1 MHRKKHGAVKALVI
15 ILIVIAVLLAA
26 AVAAYFI
33 WEQAPLRADEKPAA
47 AQTAGQ
53 SADGQEAE
61 SRLSAVTPSPSPTQP
76 LDGGIAPDTARH
88 DGVYTVL
95 LAGLDMYTGHTDT
108 IVVGRIDTNVHKMD
122 FVSIPRDTLLNMD
135 GDMRKI
141 NAVYYSAEQLGK
153 SGIDALKQSV
163 KDVVGFEVD
172 CYAVID
178 LEAFIKVVDAVGGID
193 MYLDEPIYYDDV
205 WQEMYI
211 YKPAGEVH
219 LTGAEAMA
227 LVRYRSGYASA
238 DIGRIDMQHKFIKAC
253 FDQFIS
259 LGNIPNVGKVLDI
272 LSDSLLTDLT
282 TNNIAYFMRQALMC
296 SSDDIGLYTMP
307 NAPKMIGG
315 YSYAV
320 IVLYDWV
327 NMINEHLNPYVQ
339 ELTASDLNVM
349 YNDIFGYGC
358 TREVQGGWYY
368 IGAAE
373 ADMAAAA
380 AQYGYGG

>member
-1 MHRKKHGAVKALVI
+1 MHKKKHGAGKVLII
-15 ILIVIAVLLAA
+15 ILAVIALLLAA
-26 AVAAYFI
+26 AIAAYFI
-33 WEQAPLRADEKPAA
+33 WEQAPLRAEEKSAA
-47 AQTAGQ
+47 AQTAAQ
-53 SADGQEAE
+53 SAPAQESGKHIAAATAAPTPTPVLE
-61 SRLSAVTPSPSPTQP
+61 SGV
-76 LDGGIAPDTARH
+76 APDNERH

-108 IVVGRIDTNVHKMD
+108 IVVGRVDTNTHKMD

-141 NAVYYSAEQLGK
+141 NAVYYNAEQLGK
-153 SGIDALKQSV
+153 SGIDALLEKV
-163 KDVVGFEVD
+163 RDVVGFEVD
-172 CYAVID
+172 CYALID
-178 LEAFIKVVDAVGGID
+178 LDAFIKVVDAVGGID

-211 YKPAGEVH
+211 YKPAGEAH

-227 LVRYRSGYASA
+227 LVRYRAGYASA
-238 DIGRIDMQHKFIKAC
+238 DIGRIDMQHKFLKTC

-272 LSDSLLTDLT
+272 LSDSLVTDLSAK
-282 TNNIAYFMRQALMC
+282 NIAYFMRQALMC
-296 SSDDIGLYTMP
+296 KSEDIGFYTMP

-327 NMINEHLNPYVQ
+327 DMINARLNPYVQ
-339 ELTASDLNVM
+339 ELTANDLNVM
-349 YNDIFGYGC
+349 YNDIYGYGC

-368 IGAAE
+368 VGAAE

>member
-1 MHRKKHGAVKALVI
+1 MHQKKHSAGKALI
-15 ILIVIAVLLAA
+15 IALIVIAVLLAA
-26 AVAAYFI
+26 AIAAYFI
-33 WEQAPLRADEKPAA
+33 WEQAPLRAEEKNAARQTAQQSAETVGAETKAA
-47 AQTAGQ
+47 AA
-53 SADGQEAE
+53 
-61 SRLSAVTPSPSPTQP
+61 TPSPTPTP
-76 LDGGIAPDTARH
+76 VLDSGVAPDNERH

-108 IVVGRIDTNVHKMD
+108 IVVGRVDTNTHKMD

-141 NAVYYSAEQLGK
+141 NAVYYNAEQLGK
-153 SGIDALKQSV
+153 SGIDALKQRI

-172 CYAVID
+172 CYALID
-178 LEAFIKVVDAVGGID
+178 LDAFISIVDTVGGID

-211 YKPAGEVH
+211 YKPAGEAH
-219 LTGAEAMA
+219 LTGSEAMA
-227 LVRYRSGYASA
+227 LVRYRAGYASA
-238 DIGRIDMQHKFIKAC
+238 DIGRIDMQHKFLKAC

-272 LSDSLLTDLT
+272 LSDSLVTDLSAK
-282 TNNIAYFMRQALMC
+282 NIAYFMRQALMC
-296 SSDDIGLYTMP
+296 RSEDISFYTMP

-320 IVLYDWV
+320 IVLYDWL

-339 ELTASDLNVM
+339 ELTVNDLDVM
-349 YNDIFGYGC
+349 YNDIYGYGC

-368 IGAAE
+368 VGAAE

-380 AQYGYGG
+380 AQYGYSG